1 MTTEF
6 LNRTELLQ
14 ESLYQVRMFDSY
26 NRQEKQINGLT
37 KMIEKHL
44 CKKNCK
50 DFNVITVLTKGI
62 SYL

>member
-37 KMIEKHL
+37 KVIEKHL
-44 CKKNCK
+44 CN
-50 DFNVITVLTKGI
+50 FNVITRLTKGI